1 MAIALR
7 YAARSDLGLGPKARN
22 EDSGYAGP
30 NLLVLADGMG
40 GHAAGDVASSMI
52 VGELAPLDAEDVTA
66 DQAVALLEDALHSA
80 NARLSK
86 AMRENSDLSG
96 MGSTTIVMLRTGNKL
111 AMAHIGDSR
120 AFMLRGDTFT
130 QITKDHSFVQQLV
143 DEGRITRA
151 EAGQHPQRSIVT
163 RVMTGQPDDEP
174 DTSLREGKLGDRF
187 LLCSDGLSDF
197 VGADVIEE
205 ILREARTPTEAADRC
220 IQVALK
226 ASTRDNV
233 TVIVADVVDADGD
246 DLPTTVPQIVGAA
259 SRTMRAQTRPI
270 PTSPAAKAAAL
281 SREATGR
288 GAADRADHADRAAEL
303 ELAEERAHTRR
314 ARLVRR
320 VAGAVVVVLLL
331 STGGYAAWAWSQRQF
346 YVAADGG
353 RVAVF
358 RGVSQDLGP
367 ISLSHVES
375 VSEVEVADLP
385 VDVQGSVTGAIP
397 VRDLADARTKVD
409 QLRVTAFR
417 CQLMTM
423 SGTPC
428 GTSAATT
435 PTPTTPTPG
444 STDSTGTPPSPGSTT
459 PTPGSTSSGPTGSA
473 TPAAP
478 TAPVVPLPPTSP
490 RVVVPPS
497 PRTPPPV
504 ALVPDDAGAGVHEGS
519 GAAAYLLG
527 VAA

>member
-66 DQAVALLEDALHSA
+66 ERAISLLEGALRSA
-80 NARLSK
+80 NARLTK
-86 AMRENSDLSG
+86 AMRENSELSG
-96 MGSTTIVMLRTGNKL
+96 MGSTTIVILRTGNKL

-120 AFMLRGDTFT
+120 AFMLRGETFT

-143 DEGRITRA
+143 DEGRITRE
-151 EAGQHPQRSIVT
+151 EAGHHPQRSVVT
-163 RVMTGQPDDEP
+163 RVMTGQPDDVP
-174 DTSLREGKLGDRF
+174 DTSLREGKVGDRF

-226 ASTRDNV
+226 VSTRDNV
-233 TVIVADVVDADGD
+233 TVIVAEVVDADSD
-246 DLPTTVPQIVGAA
+246 DLPSTVPQVVGAA
-259 SRTMRAQTRPI
+259 SRTLRTQTRPI

-288 GAADRADHADRAAEL
+288 GAADRADRADRDAEV
-303 ELAEERAHTRR
+303 ELAEERAHSRRTR
-314 ARLVRR
+314 LMRR
-320 VAGAVVVVLLL
+320 VAGAVVVVAVL
-331 STGGYAAWAWSQRQF
+331 SAGGYAAWAWSQRQF

-367 ISLSHVES
+367 ISLSRLES
-375 VSEVEVADLP
+375 VSEVEVATLP
-385 VDVQGSVTGAIP
+385 VDVQGSVGRTIP
-397 VRDLADARTKVD
+397 VRDLADAQAKVD
-409 QLRVTAFR
+409 ALRVTAFR

-428 GTSAATT
+428 GTPLTT
-435 PTPTTPTPG
+435 PTPSPSTTPDPSGTTPGSSTDSSTGSTAPTPG
-444 STDSTGTPPSPGSTT
+444 STLLT
-459 PTPGSTSSGPTGSA
+459 PTPA
-473 TPAAP
+473 TP
-478 TAPVVPLPPTSP
+478 TRPTSP
-490 RVVVPPS
+490 TAASLLTTGP
-497 PRTPPPV
+497 TP
-504 ALVPDDAGAGVHEGS
+504 AGVRR
-519 GAAAYLLG
+519 
-527 VAA
+527 

>member
-1 MAIALR
+1 VAIALR

-66 DQAVALLEDALHSA
+66 DQAIGLLEEALRSA
-80 NARLSK
+80 NVKLTK
-86 AMRENSDLSG
+86 AMRDNADLTG

-120 AFMLRGDTFT
+120 AFMVRGDTFS

-143 DEGRITRA
+143 DEGRISKE
-151 EAGQHPQRSIVT
+151 EAGQHPQRSVVT

-174 DTSLREGKLGDRF
+174 DTSLREAKIGDRF

-205 ILREARTPTEAADRC
+205 ILREAASPGDAADRC
-220 IQVALK
+220 IEVALK

-233 TVIVADVVDADGD
+233 TVIVADVVDADSD
-246 DLPTTVPQIVGAA
+246 DLPSTVPQVVGAA
-259 SRTMRAQTRPI
+259 ASRSLRSQTRPI

-288 GAADRADHADRAAEL
+288 AAVEHDDEV
-303 ELAEERAHTRR
+303 ELAEEGPRSRR

-320 VAGAVVVVLLL
+320 VAGAVVVVAVLAA
-331 STGGYAAWAWSQRQF
+331 GGYAAWAWSQRQF
-346 YVAADGG
+346 FVAADAG
-353 RVAVF
+353 RVAIF

-367 ISLSHVES
+367 ISLSRVES
-375 VSEVEVADLP
+375 ESDVEMSDLP
-385 VDVQGSVTGAIP
+385 VDVQGSVQRTIP
-397 VRDLADARTKVD
+397 ARDLPDAQVKVQ
-409 QLRVTAFR
+409 QLRAAAIR
-417 CQLMTM
+417 CQLMAAT
-423 SGTPC
+423 GTPC
-428 GTSAATT
+428 GTGATPTPLVTT
-435 PTPTTPTPG
+435 PAPGSTSPVTPGTGIPTTPT
-444 STDSTGTPPSPGSTT
+444 TQTT
-459 PTPGSTSSGPTGSA
+459 PGGSA
-473 TPAAP
+473 TPTPAAVGDDER
-478 TAPVVPLPPTSP
+478 PVLE
-490 RVVVPPS
+490 
-497 PRTPPPV
+497 
-504 ALVPDDAGAGVHEGS
+504 GVS
-519 GAAAYLLG
+519 A
-527 VAA
+527 